1 MSDIYV
7 FGPNDAD
14 NDYSS
19 FGLVGAILPTEAT
32 FDEAGNGDS
41 SVSITCP
48 IDEFGR
54 YASLV
59 KGNILL
65 CPVPVRTTPEIQ
77 NGSCVTT
84 VWTYKVK
91 PLDQLTS
98 KKQRTLYKKQ
108 KGSSRLKIMN
118 AGDIVTVVLKPTSSS
133 GSEERWKVK
142 SKYGTGWI
150 IPDGFELITE
160 KKIDNNANA
169 IQEVQSP
176 WSVQPQRF
184 RIYEVEKTIDEVTV
198 QARHISYD
206 LLYNL
211 TTYKSDESVT
221 LQTALDGVLNNCVN
235 SDHGFTA
242 YTNVANEQ
250 AGLAYDGKNP
260 IDAMLDPEEGLCA
273 KYKVNLIRDNDEL
286 FFLNDPGMNRGVK
299 IAYGK
304 NMTGINY
311 TQSDDQVTT
320 RIMPVGENKDG
331 TPLYLSDN
339 PSERFVDSKNIN
351 NYPIIHAYRLV
362 CDNCKVGQ
370 KDSNGRRVTVS
381 VARARM
387 RKQAEDLLKTG
398 VDNPTIKMEV
408 EFVNLG
414 DTEEYNQFKNLENCF
429 LYDYIIIQHGKQNIN
444 VTAQIQE
451 IEWDILT
458 DTMKKVTIG
467 TVGETL
473 ANMGITTW
481 QIPVGFSGSKIAN
494 GTLGGG
500 ALREDAIATRHLQAD
515 SVNASVIAAHSITAD
530 RLDAT
535 TVNAMTIEAVR
546 AKINELVAGQIT
558 TDQLYVDLAAIAK
571 AQITSANIEE
581 ANIDWA
587 TINTLTTQIATIAK
601 AEIAKADI
609 TIAQIDGLEAKIAE
623 ITIAEIGK
631 ATIHSAQIDDLEAT
645 TAEIVNAKIANAEI
659 DGAQIKDA
667 TIGTAK
673 IKLGAITAA
682 LIDAGAIGTAQI
694 ADSSITEAKIV
705 SLNADVITAGTLSV
719 DRLLIKGPNG
729 LFRAINATDEGLTVE
744 ELSEEQYQN
753 GMSGTVIVARSITAD
768 KIAAKSITANEIL
781 SNTITAAEI
790 NVANLFADEATIAA
804 LDAYLLKASTIEAL
818 EGKLD
823 IWASDKITLA
833 VKDKADSSD
842 LTALEG
848 RVGTAESAI
857 TQQAEAIEARVTKTT
872 YDADMANKADK
883 DDLDNLTTRVST
895 AESNITQNSEKIET
909 KVSTITYNDGMAGK
923 ADKSDLTALEGRVST
938 AETSIT
944 QNATTIATKA
954 SQSDFDAL
962 GNRVTSAE
970 SEIEQTPNKITAAVN
985 GVDIGGTNLLYCSAD
1000 MGYSNSRGF
1009 QFNSAGADTVG
1020 TVGEAGSDGSRLVT
1034 NANSNLRFYHTRLAV
1049 TAGEKFTIS
1058 AEYKIVSGNPDIK
1071 LQISF
1076 YKTATDWTSA
1086 GAFANAGTETA
1097 LGDGWVRRS
1106 FTATAPAGS
1115 VTLMPF
1121 WRSGADNAS
1130 FTHSY
1135 YIRHPKLERGNK
1147 ATGWRQN
1154 PEELRIGSSVLMDEQ
1169 HVEINAPYL
1178 DINVSGTAG
1187 DMHIDED
1194 GVSGDTGTFEHFTC
1208 PEVMKNYSGNMTL
1221 AANSDV
1227 SVIGAA
1233 LNNKCLTGSMTITIN
1248 GDVNGFLEI
1257 RGVVG
1262 RGNVTIN
1269 GNGHTLNGHV
1279 WLNNNAVNVTIIGL
1293 TISATGAQRGCL
1305 YASVCQSV
1313 TLRNCIFNS
1322 NSLSGSAGTSQ
1333 GVRVYYSNLLIQTC
1347 EFYNTVDFNMVFGA
1361 CTDAAVQNCK
1371 GDGAK
1376 CVYTDGANVK
1386 WSGTRPS
1393 GTWGKGIV
1401 SLTAP
1406 ADLTTLKID
1415 TGSATPT
1422 ETPVTTKS
1430 YTASV
1435 TGTYYPSGHWI
1446 NDNTI
1451 RQGHEGTGSNGRKD
1465 YGCMWFNAS
1474 ALTGKTIKS
1483 ATLTIK
1489 RISGKGRSSSVAL
1502 KLWTTTLTGKSGK
1515 PTDSLVNLGEIGK
1528 IANGETATFNVPT
1541 SAISVIAAGGGLVL
1555 YTEETTNK
1563 TGKTYSENYAHF
1575 EGVGGAAPVLTVTY
1589 Q

>member
-221 LQTALDGVLNNCVN
+221 LQTALNGVLNNCVN

-304 NMTGINY
+304 NMTGVTY
-311 TQSDDQVTT
+311 TQSDDQVST

-351 NYPIIHAYRLV
+351 NYPIIHVYRLD

-370 KDSNGRRVTVS
+370 KDSNGSKVTVA

-429 LYDYIIIQHGKQNIN
+429 LYDYLIIQHGKQDIN

-500 ALREDAIATRHLQAD
+500 ALRSDAIATRHLQAD

-571 AQITSANIEE
+571 AQITSANIKE

-587 TINTLTTQIATIAK
+587 TINTLTAQIATVAK

-609 TIAQIDGLEAKIAE
+609 AIAQIDGLEAKIAE
-623 ITIAEIGK
+623 ITIAEISK

-682 LIDAGAIGTAQI
+682 LIEAGAIGTAQI

-790 NVANLFADEATIAA
+790 NVANLFANEATIAA

-833 VKDKADSSD
+833 VKDKADTSD

-872 YDADMANKADK
+872 YDSDMANKADK

-895 AESNITQNSEKIET
+895 AESNITQNSDKIET

-962 GNRVTSAE
+962 GNRVTAAE
-970 SEIEQTPNKITAAVN
+970 SEIEQTPNKISAAVN
-985 GVDIGGTNLLYCSAD
+985 GVKIGGTNLLHGISVWGIIDGEGFSYDSSGASA
-1000 MGYSNSRGF
+1000 MGTYVEQN
-1009 QFNSAGADTVG
+1009 
-1020 TVGEAGSDGSRLVT
+1020 DGSLLAT
-1034 NANSNLRFYHTRLAV
+1034 NSGSNLRVMHSDLTVRPSEVYTV
-1049 TAGEKFTIS
+1049 S
-1058 AEYKIVSGNPDIK
+1058 AEYKDVSGECPHQFQMIFRDSSGTFVGNAVSEGD
-1071 LQISF
+1071 
-1076 YKTATDWTSA
+1076 KTTLA
-1086 GAFANAGTETA
+1086 
-1097 LGDGWVRRS
+1097 DGWVKS
-1106 FTATAPAGS
+1106 VFTFTIPEGAAKLAPC
-1115 VTLMPF
+1115 L
-1121 WRSGADNAS
+1121 RSGTDYTLY
-1130 FTHSY
+1130 THQY
-1135 YIRHPKLERGNK
+1135 YIRHPKMERGNK
-1147 ATGWRQN
+1147 ATDWSPN
-1154 PEELRIGSSVLMDEQ
+1154 PNELRDVRVGSSILMDTE
-1169 HVEINAPYL
+1169 HTEISTPYL
-1178 DINVSGTAG
+1178 DIDVSGTDG
-1187 DMHIDED
+1187 DMHIDEN
-1194 GVSGDTGTFEHFTC
+1194 GISSGTATFETLNC
-1208 PEVMKNYSGNMTL
+1208 PDVVKYYTGDSNIALTSG
-1221 AANSDV
+1221 SDV
-1227 SVIGAA
+1227 SVISNA
-1233 LNNKCLTGSMTITIN
+1233 LSNRMLMYDVTITLT
-1248 GDVNGFLEI
+1248 GDVNGALI
-1257 RGVVG
+1257 LKGLCG
-1262 RGNVTIN
+1262 SGNVTVK
-1269 GNGHTLNGHV
+1269 GAGHTLNGYA
-1279 WLNNNAVNVTIIGL
+1279 LLSNNGCRINVEALKISKATANRQCVNANRCVEVKF
-1293 TISATGAQRGCL
+1293 
-1305 YASVCQSV
+1305 Y
-1313 TLRNCIFNS
+1313 NCIFNS
-1322 NSLSGSAGTSQ
+1322 NNAPSNAQGIRTS
-1333 GVRVYYSNLLIQTC
+1333 YSKILLKNC
-1347 EFYNTVDFNMVFGA
+1347 EFYNIPDSAMAFSYG
-1361 CTDAAVQNCK
+1361 TDALVLSCK
-1371 GDGAK
+1371 GAATHCFWYDGATLR
-1376 CVYTDGANVK
+1376 V
-1386 WSGTRPS
+1386 SGSRPS
-1393 GTWGKGIV
+1393 GKCSGGNP
-1401 SLTAP
+1401 SFLLP
-1406 ADLTTLKID
+1406 ADPSTITVD
-1415 TGSATPT
+1415 TGSATPA
-1422 ETPVTTKS
+1422 ETPVTTTN

-1446 NDNTI
+1446 SNSSLIQGRYNTT
-1451 RQGHEGTGSNGRKD
+1451 RH
-1465 YGCMWFNAS
+1465 YACMWFNAV
-1474 ALTGKTIKS
+1474 ALAGKTIKS

-1489 RISGKGRSSSVAL
+1489 RIAGAGKSSSVNL
-1502 KLWTTTLTGKSGK
+1502 TLYTSPVTGKSGN
-1515 PTDSLVNLGEIGK
+1515 PTTNAVSLGTLGKAG
-1528 IANGETATFNVPT
+1528 NGETVIVNLPT
-1541 SAISVIAAGGGLVL
+1541 SAIAAIASGGALMLDPGD
-1555 YTEETTNK
+1555 TANASNK
-1563 TGKTYSENYAHF
+1563 RYSSNYARF
-1575 EGVGGAAPVLTVTY
+1575 EGKDDGTPPVLTVTY

>member
-7 FGPNDAD
+7 FGPNDDD

-19 FGLVGAILPTEAT
+19 FGIVGAILPTEAT

-250 AGLAYDGKNP
+250 AGLVYDGKNP

-304 NMTGINY
+304 NMTGVTY
-311 TQSDDQVTT
+311 TQSDDQVST

-351 NYPIIHAYRLV
+351 NYPIIHVYRLD

-370 KDSNGRRVTVS
+370 KDSNGSKVTVA

-414 DTEEYNQFKNLENCF
+414 DTEEYSQFKNLENCF
-429 LYDYIIIQHGKQNIN
+429 LYDYLIIQHGKQDIN

-473 ANMGITTW
+473 SNMGITTW

-500 ALREDAIATRHLQAD
+500 ALRSDAIATRHLQAD

-571 AQITSANIEE
+571 AQITSANIKE

-609 TIAQIDGLEAKIAE
+609 AIAQIDGLEAKIAE
-623 ITIAEIGK
+623 ITIAEISK

-682 LIDAGAIGTAQI
+682 LIEAGAIGTAQI

-804 LDAYLLKASTIEAL
+804 LDTYLLKASTIEAL

-857 TQQAEAIEARVTKTT
+857 TQHAEAIKARVTKTT
-872 YDADMANKADK
+872 YDSDMANKADK

-962 GNRVTSAE
+962 GNRVTAAE
-970 SEIEQTPNKITAAVN
+970 SEIEQTPNKISAAVN
-985 GVDIGGTNLLYCSAD
+985 GVKIGGTNLLHGISVWGIIDGEGFWYDSSGASASGWASGQD
-1000 MGYSNSRGF
+1000 
-1009 QFNSAGADTVG
+1009 
-1020 TVGEAGSDGSRLVT
+1020 DGSLLVGNT
-1034 NANSNLRFYHTRLAV
+1034 NSNLRVNHSGLAV
-1049 TAGEKFTIS
+1049 HQGEVYTVS
-1058 AEYKIVSGNPDIK
+1058 AEYKDVSGECPHQFQMVFQDSSGTFVGNAVSEGD
-1071 LQISF
+1071 
-1076 YKTATDWTSA
+1076 KTTLS
-1086 GAFANAGTETA
+1086 
-1097 LGDGWVRRS
+1097 DGWVKS
-1106 FTATAPAGS
+1106 VFTFTIPEGTAKLSPC
-1115 VTLMPF
+1115 L
-1121 WRSGADNAS
+1121 RSGTDYTLY
-1130 FTHSY
+1130 THQY

-1147 ATGWRQN
+1147 ATDWSPN
-1154 PEELRIGSSVLMDEQ
+1154 PNELRDVKVGSNILMDTE
-1169 HVEINAPYL
+1169 HTEINTPYL
-1178 DINVSGTAG
+1178 DIDVSGTEG
-1187 DMHIDED
+1187 DMHIDEN
-1194 GVSGDTGTFEHFTC
+1194 GISGGTGTFKTLNC
-1208 PEVMKNYSGNMTL
+1208 PDVVKSTGSATYSGGLQEAFDALNGRFLTGNVTISLSADQYGTFMLKGVYGVNASINIAGNGHSINGTL
-1221 AANSDV
+1221 AVYNCKLTNVGIGGVTINGSGASTPLVLMDAGYV
-1227 SVIGAA
+1227 SVIGV
-1233 LNNKCLTGSMTITIN
+1233 T
-1248 GDVNGFLEI
+1248 VNGGGAEKAVDANY
-1257 RGVVG
+1257 G
-1262 RGNVTIN
+1262 
-1269 GNGHTLNGHV
+1269 TLLMMYNTG
-1279 WLNNNAVNVTIIGL
+1279 LYNA
-1293 TISATGAQRGCL
+1293 
-1305 YASVCQSV
+1305 
-1313 TLRNCIFNS
+1313 
-1322 NSLSGSAGTSQ
+1322 
-1333 GVRVYYSNLLIQTC
+1333 SNLIRI
-1347 EFYNTVDFNMVFGA
+1347 GH
-1361 CTDAAVQNCK
+1361 CTEASLVQLRGGNCTNYLRA
-1371 GDGAK
+1371 DGARW
-1376 CVYTDGANVK
+1376 TM
-1386 WSGTRPS
+1386 SGTRPD
-1393 GTWGKGIV
+1393 GTYAQENTCLHAPENPD
-1401 SLTAP
+1401 SLT
-1406 ADLTTLKID
+1406 ID
-1415 TGSATPT
+1415 YGTSQPPV
-1422 ETPVTTKS
+1422 TPVTTAS
-1430 YTASV
+1430 YTANV

-1489 RISGKGRSSSVAL
+1489 RIAGKGRSSSVAL
-1502 KLWTTTLTGKSGK
+1502 KLWTTTLTGKNGK
-1515 PTDSLVNLGEIGK
+1515 PTDSLVSLGEIGK

-1541 SAISVIAAGGGLVL
+1541 SAISVIASGGGLVL

-1575 EGVGGAAPVLTVTY
+1575 EGVGGSAPVLTVTY